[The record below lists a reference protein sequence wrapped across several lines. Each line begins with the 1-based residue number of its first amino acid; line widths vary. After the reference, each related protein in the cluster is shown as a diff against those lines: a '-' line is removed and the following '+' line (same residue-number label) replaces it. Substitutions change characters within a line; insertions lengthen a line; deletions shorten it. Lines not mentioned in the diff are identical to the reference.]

1 MNKERHYTN
10 KERTNLNYFAQPFTV
25 KFEVHRYS
33 IFDISIFFFLFIMLF
48 NFAFRAL
55 LQRHTCHTCTYS
67 KQQHSIC
74 KENRIMVRHYL
85 LRKDIIVRSYV
96 HVFLLSFS
104 YILKYWFKISNE
116 NKTMYI

>member
-10 KERTNLNYFAQPFTV
+10 KERTNLNYSAQPFTV

-33 IFDISIFFFLFIMLF
+33 IFDISIFFFFIYNVILF

-55 LQRHTCHTCTYS
+55 LKRHTCYTCTYS

-96 HVFLLSFS
+96 HVFSAKF
-104 YILKYWFKISNE
+104 
-116 NKTMYI
+116 